1 MRRLLS
7 LVLLFWLCAP
17 LALASGG
24 GKKEPPKGPSYF
36 ELKPALVMNIAEG
49 GKFVRCDVQLLIN
62 DPPLVV
68 GVELHAPA
76 LRHEL
81 LMLLG
86 EQDGNKLRTAQGKEE
101 LRMKALE
108 MAKKVMKEQT
118 GKESVSDLFFT
129 AFFVQ

>member
-62 DPPLVV
+62 DPP
-68 GVELHAPA
+68 PW
-76 LRHEL
+76 
-81 LMLLG
+81 
-86 EQDGNKLRTAQGKEE
+86 NS
-101 LRMKALE
+101 LRMTNWWKSPPPRSGCAS
-108 MAKKVMKEQT
+108 AI
-118 GKESVSDLFFT
+118 
-129 AFFVQ
+129 